1 MAQRAP
7 SLKQL
12 LEKALT
18 DLSRMGDLEA
28 SAVISRDGLLIAH
41 YTPEGTH
48 AETFA
53 AMAATMMGAAET
65 AMSELKKS
73 VPDRVIVESSTGRLI
88 AKGAGPKAI
97 LVVSVRPEAGL
108 GLVLLEMDKTANKVK
123 QLLE

>member
-1 MAQRAP
+1 MAESKL

-12 LEKALT
+12 LEQVLA
-18 DLSRMGDLEA
+18 DLSRIGHLEA
-28 SAVISRDGLLIAH
+28 SAIISRDGLLMAH

-65 AMSELKKS
+65 AMSELRKS
-73 VPDRVIVESSTGRLI
+73 IPDRVIVESSTGKLV
-88 AKGAGPKAI
+88 AKGAGPKA
-97 LVVSVRPEAGL
+97 LVVVSVRPEAGL
-108 GLVLLEMDKTANKVK
+108 GLVLHELEKASQKIK